1 MSIKS
6 SVLEKFRKRIAWD
19 DINTQVLN
27 SQLECARYEEIGNQK
42 IDEADITS
50 DACCVSGNGSAE
62 IVVRENLTICG
73 LHLIPHILKIF
84 KTNTISHKLHYKEG
98 NQVLKNSSSKFP
110 RVNDILKLSKKKPCI
125 FKINSHIRQKVV
137 TKPRFKKI

>member
-19 DINTQVLN
+19 DINTQVLI

-42 IDEADITS
+42 IDKAAITS
-50 DACCVSGNGSAE
+50 DPCCVSGNGSAE

-73 LHLIPHILKIF
+73 LHLIPYILKIF
-84 KTNTISHKLHYKEG
+84 KTNTIS
-98 NQVLKNSSSKFP
+98 
-110 RVNDILKLSKKKPCI
+110 
-125 FKINSHIRQKVV
+125 INFITRKV
-137 TKPRFKKI
+137 TKF